1 MNKVILI
8 GNIVRDPEVRY
19 TTGSNQLAV
28 TRFTV
33 AVSRPPKKDGERL
46 TDFINCVAFGNTG
59 ENIGKFFVKG
69 DKIGV
74 CGRIQVSTYTK
85 DDEKRTSTD
94 VVVESF
100 DFCNGGKKT
109 ESAPQSEPAAY
120 TTEDAIEDDS
130 SLPF

>member
-1 MNKVILI
+1 VNKVILI
-8 GNIVRDPEVRY
+8 GNIARDPEVRY
-19 TTGSNQLAV
+19 TTGSTQLAV

-33 AVSRPPKKDGERL
+33 AISRPPKKDGEKV
-46 TDFINCVAFGNTG
+46 TDFINCVAFGSTG

-94 VVVESF
+94 IVVESF
-100 DFCNGGKKT
+100 DFCNGSKKT
-109 ESAPQSEPAAY
+109 ESTPQSEPAGVEYSEEAG
-120 TTEDAIEDDS
+120 ED
-130 SLPF
+130 LPF